1 MDKREGSIM
10 SEQTPSDGTAAVKE
24 VGEYAT
30 RQFLAAAAAGLP
42 SSGTLIDDGTNR
54 VRFAVEETG
63 QTDRVAFR
71 LVLSDNLWGW
81 KSMPISTDIVGNWV
95 RVRELGV
102 NSNQRIATVGLTTDD
117 LAGAIKL
124 DFWKHGV
131 LGFGAWVTALVI
143 DVSEHLGKRITYIWE
158 ED

>member
-1 MDKREGSIM
+1 M
-10 SEQTPSDGTAAVKE
+10 SKQTLSDGTSAVKE
-24 VGEYAT
+24 IGDFAT

-42 SSGTLIDDGTNR
+42 TSGTLIDDGTNR
-54 VRFAVEETG
+54 VRFTVENTG
-63 QTDRVAFR
+63 QPDRVTFR
-71 LVLSDNLWGW
+71 LVLSDNLGTW

-102 NSNQRIATVGLTTDD
+102 NSNQRMSTVGLTTDD

-124 DFWKHGV
+124 DFWKHGF
-131 LGFGAWVTALVI
+131 LGLGAWVTAVVI
-143 DVSEHLGKRITYIWE
+143 DVSEHLGKRITYVWE